1 MSMGDRILTIL
12 RKELL
17 QVLREPRLRFMV
29 ILPPILQLIIFG
41 FAVNLDVENARVAW
55 FDQDHSAASRQLG
68 AMLENSRYFHVVA
81 RPESESEAQLL
92 LDRGQVLSVV
102 RVGPGFGDDMDRAR
116 TGQVQVL
123 MDGTN
128 SNDAGIVSAYLTRI
142 VANLGRERTPQMMGG
157 VRVEQRAWFN
167 EELKSR
173 NYFVPGVVMN
183 IITIITL
190 MLTAMAIVREK
201 EIGTMEQLMVTPV
214 RPMELMLG
222 KTIPFALIGLFDMA
236 LATITALVVFH
247 VPFRG
252 SFWMLLG
259 SSSLFLLTTLGAGLF
274 LSTISRTQQ
283 QAMMSAFFFFMPAFM
298 LSGFSF
304 PIRNMPEMI
313 QWITYL
319 NPLRYFIEI
328 LRGIFLKG
336 TGPEILW
343 PQMATMAFL
352 GVGILLVSAAR
363 FRKRLD

>member
-1 MSMGDRILTIL
+1 MRERIFTIL

-29 ILPPILQLIIFG
+29 ILPPVMQLIIFG
-41 FAVNLDVENARVAW
+41 FAVNLDVEQARVAW
-55 FDQDHSAASRQLG
+55 WDQDRSVASRELG
-68 AMLENSRYFHVVA
+68 AMLENSRYFRVVA
-81 RPESESEAQLL
+81 RPETEREAQEL
-92 LDRGQVLSVV
+92 LDRGAVLSVV
-102 RVGPGFGDDMDRAR
+102 RVGPGFGDGMERGR
-116 TGQVQVL
+116 VGQVQVL

-128 SNDAGIVSAYLTRI
+128 SNDAGIVSAYLNR
-142 VANLGRERTPQMMGG
+142 VVGRLAQERMGAAG
-157 VRVEQRAWFN
+157 GGAVRVEPRAWFN

-183 IITIITL
+183 IITLITL

-214 RPMELMLG
+214 RPIELMLG

-236 LATITALVVFH
+236 LATTTALVVFH

-252 SFWMLLG
+252 TVWMLLG
-259 SSSLFLLTTLGAGLF
+259 ASCLFLLTTLGAGLF

-283 QAMMSAFFFFMPAFM
+283 QAMMSAFFFFMPVFM

-304 PIRNMPEMI
+304 PIRNMPEGV
-313 QWITYL
+313 QWLTYL

-336 TGPEILW
+336 TGVEVLW
-343 PQMATMAFL
+343 PQLGMMGVL
-352 GVGILLVSAAR
+352 GVAILLASAAR
-363 FRKRLD
+363 FRKRVE